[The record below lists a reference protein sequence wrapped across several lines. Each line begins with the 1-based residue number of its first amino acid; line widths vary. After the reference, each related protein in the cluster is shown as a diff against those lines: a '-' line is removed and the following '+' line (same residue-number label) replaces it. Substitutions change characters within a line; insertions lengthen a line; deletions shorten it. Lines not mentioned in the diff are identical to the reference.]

1 MYTLYYAPGAASL
14 VVHWLLIETGARH
27 ELRRVDLEAGEHKLP
42 AYLALN
48 PAGVVPTL
56 LVHSD
61 PVTETAALV
70 LHLADAH
77 PSVALAPPP
86 GSIERARYYQWVA
99 HLANTLHPAFRVW
112 FYPHE
117 AAGEASVEA
126 AKEQA
131 RRRIEAVWDRIEAHL
146 ETRGPYLLGG
156 SPTAADFLLTM
167 FMRWS
172 RNMPRPATEWPQ
184 LAALAQRMKA
194 RPSFRTLYE
203 REGLTE
209 WA

>member
-77 PSVALAPPP
+77 P
-86 GSIERARYYQWVA
+86 
-99 HLANTLHPAFRVW
+99 AFRVW

-146 ETRGPYLLGG
+146 EKRGPYLLGV

-172 RNMPRPATEWPQ
+172 RNMPRPATGWPQ
-184 LAALAQRMKA
+184 LDALAQRMKA

>member
-14 VVHWLLIETGARH
+14 VVHWLLIETGAKH
-27 ELRRVDLEAGEHKLP
+27 ELRRVDLKAGEQRSP
-42 AYLALN
+42 GYLALN

-86 GSIERARYYQWVA
+86 GSIERARYYQWIV

-117 AAGEASVEA
+117 AAGEANIDA
-126 AKEQA
+126 AKSAA
-131 RRRIEAVWDRIEAHL
+131 RQRIEAVWDRIEAHL
-146 ETRGPYLLGG
+146 EKRGPYLLGV

-172 RNMPRPATEWPQ
+172 RNMPRPATGWPQ
-184 LAALAQRMKA
+184 LDALAQRMKA

>member
-1 MYTLYYAPGAASL
+1 MYTLYYSPGAASL
-14 VVHWLLIETGARH
+14 VVHWLLIEIGAKH
-27 ELRRVDLEAGEHKLP
+27 ELRKLDLAAGEHKRP
-42 AYLALN
+42 DYLAIN

-61 PVTETAALV
+61 PVTETAAIV

-77 PSVALAPPP
+77 PSVALAPAP
-86 GSIERARYYQWVA
+86 GSIERGRYYQWIL
-99 HLANTLHPAFRVW
+99 HLANTLHPAFRIW

-117 AAGEASVEA
+117 AAGAECADA
-126 AKEQA
+126 AKDQA
-131 RRRIEAVWDRIEAHL
+131 RARIEACWDRLEAHL
-146 ETRGPYLLGG
+146 HKRGPYLLGV
-156 SPTAADFLLTM
+156 SATAADFLLTM

-194 RPSFRTLYE
+194 RPSFRALYE

>member
-1 MYTLYYAPGAASL
+1 MYTLYYSPGAASL
-14 VVHWLLIETGARH
+14 VVHWLLIETGAKH
-27 ELRRVDLEAGEHKLP
+27 ELRRVDLEAGEQRSP
-42 AYLALN
+42 GYLALN

-146 ETRGPYLLGG
+146 EKRGPYLLGV

-172 RNMPRPATEWPQ
+172 RNMPRPATGWPQ
-184 LAALAQRMKA
+184 LDALAQRMKA